1 MKKPCSLP
9 LLLTGAL
16 LISAP
21 AMAATAS
28 EVFRDVPPDH
38 WAEKGVED
46 MAVKRD
52 LMRGYE
58 DSTFRGELPFTRIQF
73 ALVLDG
79 LIREI
84 ERISKTSLEVKDA
97 PISFYPDVTVPR
109 EREVVL
115 RLSNRYRLF
124 EGIPGIQSMAFH
136 GEKNINRYE
145 VAHAINNLLH
155 LAERKGILRPSE
167 TPETHQFCDVA
178 PDDPTFQE
186 IQEIANRYGV
196 MIGFPDASFRGGEDL
211 TRYQFAMTACKTVP
225 LICELVKRSVDQ
237 RTREENGFSCDP
249 DLELALREGPTSG
262 YGTVVPSL
270 SLRWSAPWSI
280 LSDTR
285 LQFQSGTVTEIKDRG
300 GFALDERLGFVL
312 PGLDWS
318 PLQFRPMLGMQFFGD
333 FGGNSAYYLGPTFG
347 FRGQSQIAPRWRI
360 VSDIMGSNILW
371 GQSYKGTA
379 ALTPPVAEFLGRCD
393 LDVQYALSRDVALV
407 GGLCYWEVPIGI
419 RGYAAVGQAYVTE
432 LKLGVAYA
440 F

>member
-16 LISAP
+16 AIATP
-21 AMAATAS
+21 ALAGTAS
-28 EVFRDVPPDH
+28 EVFKDVPRNH

-52 LMRGYE
+52 LMRGYD
-58 DSTFRGELPFTRIQF
+58 DSTFRGERPFTRIQF

-97 PISFYPDVTVPR
+97 PIAFYPDVTVPR

-115 RLSNRYRLF
+115 RLNRYRLF
-124 EGIPGIQSMAFH
+124 DGIPGIQARAFH

-145 VAHAINNLLH
+145 VARTINNLLH
-155 LAERKGILRPSE
+155 LAEQKGIIRPSK
-167 TPETHQFCDVA
+167 TPEVHQFCDV
-178 PDDPTFQE
+178 PPGDPAFRE
-186 IQEIANRYGV
+186 IQDVANRYGV
-196 MIGFPDASFRGGEDL
+196 MIGFPDASFRGAEVL

-225 LICELVKRSVDQ
+225 LICELVKKTVEQKSRG
-237 RTREENGFSCDP
+237 ENAFSCDP

-285 LQFQSGTVTEIKDRG
+285 LQFQSGTVTELKDRG
-300 GFALDERLGFVL
+300 GFAIDERLGFVL
-312 PGLDWS
+312 PGLELS
-318 PLQFRPMLGMQFFGD
+318 PLQLQPMLGVQLFGD
-333 FGGNSAYYLGPTFG
+333 FGGNSAYYVGPTFG
-347 FRGQSQIAPRWRI
+347 FRGISQIAPRWRI

-371 GQSYKGTA
+371 GQPYKGTA